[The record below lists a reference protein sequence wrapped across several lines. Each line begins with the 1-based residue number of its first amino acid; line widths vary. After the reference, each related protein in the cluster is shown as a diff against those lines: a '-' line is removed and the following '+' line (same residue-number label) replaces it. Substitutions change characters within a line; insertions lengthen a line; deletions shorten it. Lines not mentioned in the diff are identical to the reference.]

1 MNIEIEK
8 LSFAGCPVMAHLDG
22 LTAKE
27 TYEITITKEGQTVFA
42 ERYEPFGT
50 TLHVDI
56 AEAVAPYVAKPA
68 LTEHFADVV
77 TPFDPQGHFAV
88 ACGAAS
94 TALHILPGGSIMGN
108 AGYAQWRK
116 KRVPLLVSG
125 YDGTLVHYYRRDLL
139 PVYVMGGES
148 VTIST
153 EYKTQ
158 TFDLKQY
165 EGQIVALDL
174 DAFDKGMPLYTI
186 SQPGKTPMKI
196 GVKPDV
202 EGKCTSV
209 VSYRNSFGVWERIT
223 LVGGVNISE
232 TSSSQQAEVLKSYD
246 VMNAV
251 YSERPSRS
259 SRKRQYTVN
268 TGYLHPE
275 IYSVAISDMLRSDE
289 VLLKLDSFVSPVQCA
304 VACEDFLAF
313 TSEDNTTPRGLDL
326 VFTELREGQYV

>member
-1 MNIEIEK
+1 
-8 LSFAGCPVMAHLDG
+8 MAHLDG

-27 TYEITITKEGQTVFA
+27 TYEITIKKGAQAVFA
-42 ERYEPFGT
+42 EKYEPFAA

-56 AEAVAPYVAKPA
+56 AEAVAPYVEKPA
-68 LTEHFADVV
+68 LTEHFANVV
-77 TPFDPQGHFAV
+77 TPFDPQGHFTV
-88 ACGAAS
+88 ACGSVNAP
-94 TALHILPGGSIMGN
+94 LHVLPGGSIMGN
-108 AGYAQWRK
+108 AGYAKWRE

-139 PVYVMGGES
+139 PIYVVGGQP
-148 VTIST
+148 VTLST
-153 EYKTQ
+153 DYKTQ
-158 TFDLKQY
+158 TFDLTQY
-165 EGQIVALDL
+165 EGKIVALDL
-174 DAFDKGMPLYTI
+174 DVFDKGMPLYTI

-196 GVKPDV
+196 GIKPDV

-209 VSYRNSFGVWERIT
+209 VSYRNSFGVWERLT

-232 TSSSQQAEVLKSYD
+232 STSSQQSEVLKSYD

-251 YSERPSRS
+251 YTQRPARS
-259 SRKRQYTVN
+259 SRKRQYTIN

-304 VACEDFLAF
+304 VQCDDFLAF